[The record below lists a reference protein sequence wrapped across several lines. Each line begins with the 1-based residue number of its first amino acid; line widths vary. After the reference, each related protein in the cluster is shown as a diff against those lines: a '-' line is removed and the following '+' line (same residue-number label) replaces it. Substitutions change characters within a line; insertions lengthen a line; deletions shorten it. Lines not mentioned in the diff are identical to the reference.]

1 MDTSS
6 VPLMMD
12 MEEEEEDN
20 HKSRG
25 LEAGLENDFAYNN
38 NVAGAS
44 KHVRLGENEIDDNEI
59 ISLMIIIV
67 RIHEKSLWIVG
78 GSTVNYNLD
87 WWSLPFYSWCQGICP
102 GNNTLH

>member
-1 MDTSS
+1 
-6 VPLMMD
+6 MMD

-44 KHVRLGENEIDDNEI
+44 KHVRLGEIDNNE
-59 ISLMIIIV
+59 MI
-67 RIHEKSLWIVG
+67 
-78 GSTVNYNLD
+78 
-87 WWSLPFYSWCQGICP
+87 
-102 GNNTLH
+102 